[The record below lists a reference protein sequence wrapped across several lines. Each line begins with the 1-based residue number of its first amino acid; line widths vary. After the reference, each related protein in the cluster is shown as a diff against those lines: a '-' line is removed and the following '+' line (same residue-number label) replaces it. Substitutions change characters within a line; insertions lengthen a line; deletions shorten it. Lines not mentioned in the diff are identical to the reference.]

1 MKPVRS
7 PPGRAGSPQ
16 QVWSQRG
23 GCDPWGEWDLRAP
36 AGLQRMRRMIAIG
49 TCAVGD
55 SMVEPL
61 WVEPATVLRS
71 ATDGRDRPRRPVPLA
86 LALLASLVIAAQAA
100 AQAAGGGG
108 APARVEQRDHPTG
121 RRPSR

>member
-1 MKPVRS
+1 
-7 PPGRAGSPQ
+7 
-16 QVWSQRG
+16 
-23 GCDPWGEWDLRAP
+23 
-36 AGLQRMRRMIAIG
+36 MRRMIAIG

-61 WVEPATVLRS
+61 WVEPATVLRL

-108 APARVEQRDHPTG
+108 APARVEHRDQPTG